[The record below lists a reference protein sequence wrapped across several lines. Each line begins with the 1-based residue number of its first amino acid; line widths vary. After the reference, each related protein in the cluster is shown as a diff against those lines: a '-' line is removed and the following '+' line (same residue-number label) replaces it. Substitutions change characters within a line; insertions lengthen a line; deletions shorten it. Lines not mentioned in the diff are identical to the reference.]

1 MSSPFQQQFSA
12 KSPINQSRP
21 ANINEPRKKTVIKKQ
36 TSLNQVEI
44 NQDEADSFSFGPS
57 NTKLGGIQAVADD
70 NRKAAKRK
78 MSQPTAKSSLNY
90 GSPLEQEAVEK
101 LPEVDLGTVK
111 SNYKGK
117 EKKLP
122 FPGKEMYE
130 GTGDYAQ
137 YKGKYTKD
145 MLDMNANYTYQ
156 HNKAN
161 KPGYVEGKK
170 RQMEAEGLSPL
181 DQVSMDVSSKKLK
194 KKKELSQATKDSLRQ
209 KALKLKKS
217 FYSKKHKVYVEG
229 EDGVLSRPPVKPENY
244 EKL

>member
-1 MSSPFQQQFSA
+1 MSSPFSKQYMG
-12 KSPINQSRP
+12 KSPI
-21 ANINEPRKKTVIKKQ
+21 
-36 TSLNQVEI
+36 
-44 NQDEADSFSFGPS
+44 
-57 NTKLGGIQAVADD
+57 
-70 NRKAAKRK
+70 AALT
-78 MSQPTAKSSLNY
+78 QQ
-90 GSPLEQEAVEK
+90 QEAK
-101 LPEVDLGTVK
+101 LPENLKLAIEAKGAGSPVKQEAVDLGTVK
-111 SNYKGK
+111 SDYKGK

-130 GTGDYAQ
+130 GKGDYAQ

-194 KKKELSQATKDSLRQ
+194 KKKELSQKDKDSLQ
-209 KALKLKKS
+209 GVALKRKKP

-229 EDGVLSRPPVKPENY
+229 EDGVLSRPPVDPSGY
-244 EKL
+244 EKI

>member
-1 MSSPFQQQFSA
+1 MSSPFSKQYMG
-12 KSPINQSRP
+12 KSPI
-21 ANINEPRKKTVIKKQ
+21 
-36 TSLNQVEI
+36 
-44 NQDEADSFSFGPS
+44 
-57 NTKLGGIQAVADD
+57 
-70 NRKAAKRK
+70 AALT
-78 MSQPTAKSSLNY
+78 QQ
-90 GSPLEQEAVEK
+90 QEAK
-101 LPEVDLGTVK
+101 LPENLKLAIEAKGAGSPVKQEAVDLGTVK
-111 SNYKGK
+111 SDYKGK

-130 GTGDYAQ
+130 GKGDYAQ

-194 KKKELSQATKDSLRQ
+194 KKTAKKELPQATKDSLQ
-209 KALKLKKS
+209 QVALKRKKP

-229 EDGVLSRPPVKPENY
+229 EDGVLSRPPVDPSGY
-244 EKL
+244 EKI

>member
-1 MSSPFQQQFSA
+1 MSSPFQKSFCG
-12 KSPINQSRP
+12 KSPLNVG
-21 ANINEPRKKTVIKKQ
+21 NIK
-36 TSLNQVEI
+36 
-44 NQDEADSFSFGPS
+44 
-57 NTKLGGIQAVADD
+57 DD
-70 NRKAAKRK
+70 KI
-78 MSQPTAKSSLNY
+78 
-90 GSPLEQEAVEK
+90 AVEK
-101 LPEVDLGTVK
+101 LPEVDLGTVQ

-170 RQMEAEGLSPL
+170 KQMEAEGLSPL
-181 DQVSMDVSSKKLK
+181 NQTFGDKEPSIMEEKKQPMFINNPRSSELSKKQRDSLNAVAKKNGSYYSKEFDVS
-194 KKKELSQATKDSLRQ
+194 
-209 KALKLKKS
+209 
-217 FYSKKHKVYVEG
+217 VED
-229 EDGVLSRPPVKPENY
+229 EDGVLALKRNENHPSFKNY
-244 EKL
+244 HFQINK